1 MEDETE
7 EEDDDQDEEDNS
19 DPPLEFDKRR
29 VAEVIRAGGGNVLA
43 SFPGSGMIPIDKLV
57 VNFNNFWTVQCSA
70 AVCPL
75 ASTFLYKGIEQR

>member
-7 EEDDDQDEEDNS
+7 EEEDDQEEEDNS

-43 SFPGSGMIPIDKLV
+43 SFPGSGMIPIYKLV
-57 VNFNNFWTVQCSA
+57 LNFNNFWTVQCWSVSA
-70 AVCPL
+70 C
-75 ASTFLYKGIEQR
+75 LYIFVQKQR